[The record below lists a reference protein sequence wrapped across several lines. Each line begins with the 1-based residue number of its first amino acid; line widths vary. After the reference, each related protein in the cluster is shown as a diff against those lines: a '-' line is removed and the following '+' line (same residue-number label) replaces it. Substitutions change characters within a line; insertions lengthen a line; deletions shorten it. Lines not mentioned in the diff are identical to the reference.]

1 MPFVQRVVEPKFLS
15 RRSLHADDGQ
25 PIVTDYELE
34 AVTNNTLSSALRQLA
49 SLVLIANDIFE
60 DLRKQLQ
67 DVSERSKR
75 LQNRIVSVEGKV
87 MAFDPRKVTVRKYIL
102 NSTVYLLI
110 LCSMNLVLVVY
121 FCVRKKVHGIFIE
134 AGLQTRSTTV
144 AFVNPLGCQIMV
156 GYPFSSMSSR
166 FFSREMSLL

>member
-75 LQNRIVSVEGKV
+75 LQNRIASVEGKV

-102 NSTVYLLI
+102 HSVVYFLI
-110 LCSMNLVLVVY
+110 LCSVNLVLVVY
-121 FCVRKKVHGIFIE
+121 FCVRKKVHCIFIE
-134 AGLQTRSTTV
+134 GWPSNPKHQRGLH
-144 AFVNPLGCQIMV
+144 
-156 GYPFSSMSSR
+156 
-166 FFSREMSLL
+166 